1 MATSWLGL
9 LPASLLLSIV
19 TAQMPTN
26 PTRVLRN
33 DNLLYVFQPSADIS
47 TQFQLAS
54 IDVSS
59 SVDAATLP
67 YTTLYPSLPFL
78 SNDTSRAFT
87 PVLDDGGNITVYT
100 GDCSQGAN
108 GGEVWVYTPDSSR
121 ERKGSWKQEDVSV
134 KSSTHTAIMG
144 ANYLSGGMA
153 FSSTVGGA
161 AATTGAYFFGGMCP
175 FGNSSSDDWQSAAN
189 YSNLMVTLQPS
200 SSGKNDVA
208 YTLDL
213 SSSRG
218 PPVPEAGFSVT
229 GLEPTFSNRSDG
241 TQTQQQNFLLIGGHT
256 SAAFINMSQVALF
269 SLPEQGWTFIGVEQP
284 QTPQSDLAIRANAAT
299 IDPRSGHTAIL
310 TSDGQRIIVFG
321 GWVGDV
327 DTPAEPQLAIL
338 NIASGYGGNGDWQ
351 WATPSTTGAGL
362 PNDSGLY
369 GHGASM
375 LDGGVMM
382 ITGGYSITSSGSRRR
397 SATPT
402 LSNKSYFLNVTS
414 NTWITDYSP
423 PPEAPG
429 AQPIKTGPLSSP
441 GQKAGLGVG
450 LGIGLATVCG
460 LFAFYM
466 WYTRRLK
473 KQRALREKQIQDLAF
488 TTHRYNMDEYSPAF
502 DSRGGQSDAVD
513 FLAGHNDNYYFP
525 PGTQGGQGW
534 RQTGG
539 RDAERTG
546 LLVEIPSPTRGLR
559 RSLSG
564 RPGFAMGHMRGP
576 GQIHPIDE
584 LEEEQDDE
592 SAHGRTAL
600 DKHPEMSEKR
610 NERGAAVFENAPVL
624 DPFTDSRRHVGE
636 QKDIFHV
643 ARSSSVREEV
653 TKHDHV
659 SSNWP
664 LGAAGPSRHSNGR
677 LSPDKSWSERT
688 SSNLSDRSTRSGL
701 SWTSS
706 NGGVVRSASIRS
718 AAILH
723 NASHANPF
731 RTPHGSPT
739 REDPDGDHE
748 SGRHSPADPR
758 TQSFTSIRSNGY
770 ADIDSFRTAQS
781 SFAHLQ
787 AEGEALLGGNPERP
801 RPGTS
806 SSNSN
811 TYRDTEG
818 SNSRAA
824 TATPATPYTLDM
836 STVSRPA
843 TRERRRS
850 WLGSVRRVL
859 TRSVSSAERDQRTR
873 SLTTSMSYHERY
885 TDNPISPVEPSQADN
900 RKSFPAS
907 SAPPRRAASDAS
919 FWRSRRGQQDW
930 MEDEEGTKWKRTA
943 GDDWGA
949 PEDIVLA
956 ERERQRQEWR
966 ERGKLLVNISP
977 DNDQL
982 PTPRTPIRPDQLG
995 IPVTDERPCTPTSEA
1010 DWDVEAAVERRVVQ
1024 VMFTVPRSKL
1034 RVVNADP
1041 DRNSILSLPRENS
1054 SEDINATSPPE
1065 QGSPSRVKD
1074 LAGRFEQMASSSPR
1088 MSPRASPR
1096 PSPSPSIKSMK
1107 TRQKGSSASL
1117 GKQGARR
1124 GSGSSPL
1131 GKEGSEKR

>member
-1 MATSWLGL
+1 MATPRTAMSWLGL
-9 LPASLLLSIV
+9 LPTSLLLSIV
-19 TAQMPTN
+19 TAQMPSN
-26 PTRVLRN
+26 PTRVLRS
-33 DNLLYVFQPSADIS
+33 DNLLYVFQPSANS
-47 TQFQLAS
+47 ATQFQLAAL
-54 IDVSS
+54 DVSS
-59 SVDAATLP
+59 SVNGASLP
-67 YTTLYPSLPFL
+67 FTTLYPTLPFL
-78 SNDTSRAFT
+78 SSDVSRAFT
-87 PVLDDGGNITVYT
+87 PILDDGGNITVYT
-100 GDCSQGAN
+100 GDCSQGAS
-108 GGEVWVYTPDSSR
+108 GGQVWTYTPNASQKK
-121 ERKGSWKQEDVSV
+121 KGSWKQEDVSV
-134 KSSTHTAIMG
+134 KSSTHGAIMG

-153 FSSTVGGA
+153 FSSTVGGSA
-161 AATTGAYFFGGMCP
+161 STTGAYFFGGMCP
-175 FGNSSSDDWQSAAN
+175 FVSDNTDWQSAAN

-200 SSGKNDVA
+200 STGNNDVA
-208 YTLDL
+208 YRLDL

-218 PPVPEAGFSVT
+218 PPVPEAGFSIT

-284 QTPQSDLAIRANAAT
+284 ETSQSDLAIRANAAT
-299 IDPRSGHTAIL
+299 IDPRSGHTAVL
-310 TSDGQRIIVFG
+310 TADGQRIIVFG

-327 DTPAEPQLAIL
+327 DTPAEPQLAVL
-338 NIASGYGGNGDWQ
+338 NIASGYGGEGDWH
-351 WATPSTTGAGL
+351 WTTPSTTGAGL

-369 GHGASM
+369 GHGAAM
-375 LDGGVMM
+375 LEGGVMM
-382 ITGGYSITSSGSRRR
+382 ITGGYSTTASGSRRR
-397 SATPT
+397 RATPIAN
-402 LSNKSYFLNVTS
+402 SKSYFLNVTS
-414 NTWITDYSP
+414 NTWIADYSP
-423 PPEAPG
+423 PPERPG
-429 AQPIKTGPLSSP
+429 AEPIKTGPLSSP
-441 GQKAGLGVG
+441 GQKVGLGVG
-450 LGIGLATVCG
+450 LVVGLAAVCG

-473 KQRALREKQIQDLAF
+473 KQREVREKQIQDLSF
-488 TTHRYNMDEYSPAF
+488 TTHRYNIDEYSPGF
-502 DSRGGQSDAVD
+502 DGRGGQSDAID
-513 FLAGHNDNYYFP
+513 FLAGQNGNYYFP

-564 RPGFAMGHMRGP
+564 RPGFAMTQMRGP

-584 LEEEQDDE
+584 LEEEQDIE
-592 SAHGRTAL
+592 NVHANAGTER
-600 DKHPEMSEKR
+600 HPEMAEARKVQGS
-610 NERGAAVFENAPVL
+610 AVFDNAPVL
-624 DPFTDSRRHVGE
+624 DPFTDSRRPEIDQTH
-636 QKDIFHV
+636 
-643 ARSSSVREEV
+643 AASLVRDEN
-653 TKHDHV
+653 DHV
-659 SSNWP
+659 SPSWP
-664 LGAAGPSRHSNGR
+664 LGAAGPSRLSNGR
-677 LSPDKSWSERT
+677 LSPDKSSSERT

-706 NGGVVRSASIRS
+706 SGGVARTASMRS

-723 NASHANPF
+723 SAGLANPF

-739 REDPDGDHE
+739 RDGPEIDGD
-748 SGRHSPADPR
+748 SGSHSPVDPR

-824 TATPATPYTLDM
+824 TATPATSFALDM
-836 STVSRPA
+836 TTVLRPA

-859 TRSVSSAERDQRTR
+859 TRSVSSAERNERTR

-930 MEDEEGTKWKRTA
+930 MDDEQDTKWKRTA

-966 ERGKLLVNISP
+966 ERGKLLVNIAP

-995 IPVTDERPCTPTSEA
+995 VPASDERPCTPASEA

-1024 VMFTVPRSKL
+1024 VMFTVPKSKL

-1041 DRNSILSLPRENS
+1041 DRSSILSLPRENS
-1054 SEDINATSPPE
+1054 SEDIHSSPTE

-1074 LAGRFEQMASSSPR
+1074 LAGRFEQLNSSPR
-1088 MSPRASPR
+1088 TSPR

-1107 TRQKGSSASL
+1107 VRQKGSKASL
-1117 GKQGARR
+1117 GRQSVRR
-1124 GSGSSPL
+1124 GSGQR
-1131 GKEGSEKR
+1131 GVREE